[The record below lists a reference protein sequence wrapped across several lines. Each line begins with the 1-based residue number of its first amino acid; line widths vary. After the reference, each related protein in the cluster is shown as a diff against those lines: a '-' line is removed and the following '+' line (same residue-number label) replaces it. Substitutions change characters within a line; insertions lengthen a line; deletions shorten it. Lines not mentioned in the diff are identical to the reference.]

1 MEYYDEQNF
10 WNSYYSYFWYYQN
23 FDENSLGQLKAVDVD
38 DVAKWR
44 QNLI

>member
-1 MEYYDEQNF
+1 MLSEFQRQSLTKIN
-10 WNSYYSYFWYYQN
+10 YSYCQDFN
-23 FDENSLGQLKAVDVD
+23 GDNLGQVEAVDVD